1 MTSVSIK
8 TFTQSITMF
17 PNPPYTAVAKK
28 KKSKLNLLE
37 TSGDNQVI
45 SFAGKHSLQNT
56 RLSI

>member
-28 KKSKLNLLE
+28 KNLNLTYWRPQE
-37 TSGDNQVI
+37 MI
-45 SFAGKHSLQNT
+45 
-56 RLSI
+56 RLSHLRVNTLYRTHG